1 MEGMMTH
8 VVLQGRERLLEG
20 LPVDERQLDLA
31 GVSTPILEGGK
42 GPPLVLLHGPGE
54 HALKWLRVLPD
65 LVRRHRVIA
74 PDLPGH
80 GSSTVTHGTLEAD
93 RVVRWLGELLE
104 ETCPGPATV
113 VGHVVAGPIAA
124 KLAAS
129 RHRRIARLVLVDT
142 LGLVPFQPSPEFGG
156 ALGAFLAEPD
166 EATFAGLWRYCA
178 HDVDRVRRELG
189 ERWETFIG
197 YSLERV
203 RSPEGNRA
211 LHAIMEHF
219 GLPAMPPSE
228 LKRIEIPVAL
238 IWGRHDLATSVSV
251 GEQASEQYGWPLYI
265 VEGAGDDPAL
275 EQPDGFVAALERAI
289 RDTG

>member
-1 MEGMMTH
+1 MTH

-20 LPVDERQLDLA
+20 LPVVERRRDLA
-31 GVSTPILEGGK
+31 GISTPFLEGGN

-54 HALKWLRVLPD
+54 HALKWQRVLPD

-80 GSSTVTHGTLEAD
+80 GASAVTNGTLESE

-124 KLAAS
+124 GLAAS
-129 RHRRIARLVLVDT
+129 RHRRVARLVLVDT

-166 EATFAGLWRYCA
+166 ETTFADLWRYCA

-189 ERWETFIG
+189 ERWDSFIS

-211 LHAIMEHF
+211 LHAVMEHF
-219 GLPAMPPSE
+219 GLPAMQASE

-238 IWGRHDLATSVSV
+238 IWGRHDLATNLSVA
-251 GEQASEQYGWPLYI
+251 EEACARYGWPLYI

-275 EQPDGFVAALERAI
+275 EQPEGFVTALERAM

>member
-1 MEGMMTH
+1 MTH
-8 VVLQGRERLLEG
+8 VALQGRDRLLEG
-20 LPVDERQLDLA
+20 LPVVERRLDLA
-31 GVSTPILEGGK
+31 GISTPILEGGQ

-65 LVRRHRVIA
+65 LVRRHRVVA

-80 GSSTVTHGTLEAD
+80 GASTVTHGTLDAE

-104 ETCPGPATV
+104 EACPAPATV

-124 KLAAS
+124 RLAAS

-142 LGLVPFQPSPEFGG
+142 LGLVPFQPSPEFAG
-156 ALGAFLAEPD
+156 ALHAFLAEPD

-178 HDVDRVRRELG
+178 HDVDRVRAELG

-203 RSPEGNRA
+203 RSPEGNQA
-211 LHAIMEHF
+211 LHMVMEHF
-219 GLPAMPPSE
+219 GLPMMPPSD

-238 IWGRHDLATSVSV
+238 IWGRHDLATGLSV
-251 GEQASEQYGWPLYI
+251 GEEASRQYGWPLYI
-265 VEGAGDDPAL
+265 VEGAADDPAM
-275 EQPDGFVAALERAI
+275 EQPVGFVAALEKAMRETA
-289 RDTG
+289 

>member
-1 MEGMMTH
+1 MTH
-8 VVLQGRERLLEG
+8 VALQGRDRLLEG
-20 LPVDERQLDLA
+20 LPVVERRLDLA
-31 GVSTPILEGGK
+31 GISTPILEGGQ

-80 GSSTVTHGTLEAD
+80 GASTVTHGTLDAE

-104 ETCPGPATV
+104 EACLAPATV

-124 KLAAS
+124 RLAAS

-142 LGLVPFQPSPEFGG
+142 LGLVPFQPSQEFAG
-156 ALGAFLAEPD
+156 ALHAFLAEPD
-166 EATFAGLWRYCA
+166 EATFDGLWRYCA
-178 HDVDRVRRELG
+178 HDVDRVRTELG

-203 RSPEGNRA
+203 RSPEGNQA
-211 LHAIMEHF
+211 LHMVMEHF
-219 GLPAMPPSE
+219 GLPMMPQSE

-238 IWGRHDLATSVSV
+238 IWGRHDLATSLSV
-251 GEQASEQYGWPLYI
+251 GEEASRQYGWPLYI
-265 VEGAGDDPAL
+265 VEGAADDPAL
-275 EQPDGFVAALERAI
+275 EQPVGFVAALEKAMRE
-289 RDTG
+289 TG